1 MKHHSEKEKKE
12 DEIEI
17 SFDYKKVQAFF
28 KKYGVY
34 FLILIPIIISIFLRV
49 QPLYLNTLDTY
60 AESNTDNFIMN
71 VINSEIDSAYPNLP
85 DSNKDILIQQKYDE
99 VIASGYI
106 SYQGQTIN
114 LDQVTEQNADMFKS
128 NFQNDEGT
136 TYLLAIDPYY
146 YFRYYSNL
154 INTGHIGFEQ
164 VNETEWDSYRMA
176 PLGSVASSNFH
187 IYFSAFVYKAWS
199 FIDSDVD
206 PMKVFFLIPMVVF
219 TLSIIP
225 AFFIG
230 KRIAGTTGAL
240 FGSIMLAVSPAALTR
255 TVAGFSDT
263 DAYNILFPLLVTWFF
278 LEMLKSENKKIQL
291 SVAALGGLC
300 LGLFSYAWQ
309 GWWYIFDFTLIISFA
324 YLVYLLIMKRKDIKH
339 ISYLF
344 KDNKIKY
351 VLLSVLTY
359 FVSTGIFVSIFTSFK
374 DFTNFAKAAI
384 DFTLIKSVGVVS
396 LWPNIQTTVAELN
409 EVSLSTIIIQ
419 MGMGTT
425 ILFFIALVG
434 LVLEI
439 VKEEKLE
446 HSKISFL

>member
-206 PMKVFFLIPMVVF
+206 PIITSGVKVIIALFLIFIWLF
-219 TLSIIP
+219 TLTKVKNWI
-225 AFFIG
+225 F
-230 KRIAGTTGAL
+230 
-240 FGSIMLAVSPAALTR
+240 
-255 TVAGFSDT
+255 
-263 DAYNILFPLLVTWFF
+263 
-278 LEMLKSENKKIQL
+278 KSQ
-291 SVAALGGLC
+291 V
-300 LGLFSYAWQ
+300 
-309 GWWYIFDFTLIISFA
+309 
-324 YLVYLLIMKRKDIKH
+324 
-339 ISYLF
+339 
-344 KDNKIKY
+344 
-351 VLLSVLTY
+351 
-359 FVSTGIFVSIFTSFK
+359 
-374 DFTNFAKAAI
+374 
-384 DFTLIKSVGVVS
+384 KS
-396 LWPNIQTTVAELN
+396 
-409 EVSLSTIIIQ
+409 
-419 MGMGTT
+419 
-425 ILFFIALVG
+425 
-434 LVLEI
+434 
-439 VKEEKLE
+439 
-446 HSKISFL
+446 